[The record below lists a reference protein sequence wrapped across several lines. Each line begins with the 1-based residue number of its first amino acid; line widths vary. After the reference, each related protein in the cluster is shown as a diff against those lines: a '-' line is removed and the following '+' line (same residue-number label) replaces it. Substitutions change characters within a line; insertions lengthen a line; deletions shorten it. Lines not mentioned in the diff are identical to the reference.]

1 MKRIL
6 IIGCSGSGK
15 STMSRE
21 LTKRLSLPCVHLD
34 QLYWKPNWVKSDSEE
49 FDAKLQVELEKD
61 EWILD
66 GNFDRTLALR
76 MRYAD
81 TVILFNYPRLL
92 CLWRVWKRVRHYRGT
107 TRPDMTDGCEERF
120 DLAFMKYIWNFRK
133 KSLSNIRAALAEAGH
148 LRFIEIK
155 NKKQLKAFYDSL
167 PSNA

>member
-15 STMSRE
+15 STMTRE

-34 QLYWKPNWVKSDSEE
+34 QLYWKPNWVKSESEE

-66 GNFDRTLALR
+66 GNFDRTLSLR

-92 CLWRVWKRVRHYRGT
+92 CLWRVWKRVRQYRGR
-107 TRPDMTDGCEERF
+107 TRPDMTDGCEERL
-120 DLAFMKYIWNFRK
+120 DWKFMKYIWNFRK
-133 KSLSNIRAALAEAGH
+133 KSLPNIRAALAEAGH
-148 LRFIEIK
+148 VQLIEIK

-167 PSNA
+167 PSEA